1 MFRTKRQ
8 ETLEPSTSIFTPTR
22 VLALALIAVLVAGL
36 VYLRFAPGPD
46 PVTVPKGASA
56 GDLILEP
63 CEYATED
70 GSYAADCGTLVVPE
84 TRADPGSRLI
94 ALPVTRI
101 RARSEDP
108 KEPVFFL
115 TGGPGQSNMDS
126 STSVGERASRYVA
139 DRDFVLVGYR
149 GIDGSVRLDCPEVES
164 ALKRSSDVLSDEFFR
179 AYGDAHRSCSDRLTK
194 DGVDVAS
201 YGLVQQI
208 DDLESARVAFGYD
221 RINLL
226 SESAGTRTAMI
237 YAWRYPDSIHRSV
250 MVAVNPP
257 GAFLFDA
264 DTTDEQIGRYAAL
277 CAADDSCRTRTDD
290 LAATMR
296 RTAADIPDRWL
307 FLPIKDANV
316 RVVSMFGLLD
326 STAAASPTPAPMT
339 LDAWLSAAEGDAS
352 GFWSTSVLGDLLFP
366 ELFVRGQYA
375 AAPMLDAQAARD
387 YFARGRGDLSNLGR
401 AATAFTWGGGVLADS
416 WPAAPEEGTYSRV
429 RTSEVE
435 TLLIG
440 GELDPMTP
448 PQVAT
453 TQLLPY
459 LPNGHQ
465 VVLAGFGHQ
474 GTVFKEQPEAG
485 SRLINTFFDSGQV
498 DDSLYVPADID
509 FTPSLTFGAIA
520 KTALCVMLALAA
532 LTVLSLVGMARR
544 VRTRGR
550 MGPKSAAVLRSV
562 YPIVLGLGGWC
573 LGALIVLATMPDVR
587 IDNQLLVI
595 VSVGVP
601 IGLGTYLAWV
611 HRAFSA
617 RGKRVGL
624 AAAAAGA
631 LASAWLGFYATDGP
645 LALLTTILGAI
656 AGANLALILLDMHR
670 PRSTPTQSAATTS
683 TPDATSE
690 GVPIWT
696 SRTQ

>member
-1 MFRTKRQ
+1 MFRTKHQ
-8 ETLEPSTSIFTPTR
+8 DTLEPRTHSFTPTR
-22 VLALALIAVLVAGL
+22 VVALALITVLVAAL
-36 VYLRFAPGPD
+36 VYLRFAPGAR
-46 PVTVPKGASA
+46 PVAVPEGASA
-56 GDLILEP
+56 GELYLEP
-63 CEYATED
+63 CEYAGEN
-70 GSYAADCGTLVVPE
+70 GSYPADCGTLIVPE
-84 TRADPGSRLI
+84 TRADPESRLI

-101 RARSEDP
+101 RAKTDDP

-115 TGGPGQSNMDS
+115 TGGPGQSNMDFQF
-126 STSVGERASRYVA
+126 ANRYTG

-164 ALKRSSDVLSDEFFR
+164 ALKRSTDVLSDQFFR
-179 AYGDAHRSCSDRLTK
+179 AYGNGYRSCADRLTN
-194 DGVDVAS
+194 DGVDLAS

-208 DDLESARVAFGYD
+208 DDLEAARVALGYD

-237 YAWRYPDSIHRSV
+237 YGWRYPQSISRSV

-257 GAFLFDA
+257 GNFLFDA

-277 CAADDSCRTRTDD
+277 CAEDDSCRTRTDD

-296 RTAADIPDRWL
+296 RITADSPDRWL

-316 RVVSMFGLLD
+316 RVMALFGLLD

-339 LDAWLSAAEGDAS
+339 LDAWLSAAEGDPS
-352 GFWSTSVLGDLLFP
+352 GFWFTSVFADLLFP

-375 AAPMLDAQAARD
+375 AAAMLDAQAARD
-387 YFARGRGDLSNLGR
+387 YFARGQGDLTNLAR
-401 AATAFTWGGGVLADS
+401 AATAFSWGGGVLADA
-416 WPAAPEEGTYSRV
+416 WPAAPDEGTYRRV
-429 RTSEVE
+429 PTSEVE

-440 GELDPMTP
+440 GDLDPMTP

-453 TQLLPY
+453 TQLLPH

-465 VVLAGFGHQ
+465 VVLPGFGHQ
-474 GTVFKEQPEAG
+474 ATVFNEQPQAG

-498 DDSLYVPADID
+498 DDSLYVPASLD
-509 FTPSLTFGAIA
+509 FTPSLTFEAIA
-520 KTALCVMLALAA
+520 KVTLVAMLALVA
-532 LTVLSLVGMARR
+532 LTVLSLLGMARR

-550 MGPKSAAVLRSV
+550 IGPKSGASLRSV
-562 YPIVLGLGGWC
+562 YPLVLGLGGWC
-573 LGALIVLATMPDVR
+573 LGALMVLTTLPGVR

-601 IGLGTYLAWV
+601 IGLGIYWAWV

-617 RGKRVGL
+617 RSKGVGI
-624 AAAAAGA
+624 AAAAVGA
-631 LASAWLGFYATDGP
+631 LTGAWLGFHATDGP
-645 LALLTTILGAI
+645 LAVLTAIVGAL
-656 AGANLALILLDMHR
+656 AGANLMLIFLDMSR
-670 PRSTPTQSAATTS
+670 ARSTRNRSAATT
-683 TPDATSE
+683 TTANATSE
-690 GVPIWT
+690 GVPTWT
-696 SRTQ
+696 SRTH